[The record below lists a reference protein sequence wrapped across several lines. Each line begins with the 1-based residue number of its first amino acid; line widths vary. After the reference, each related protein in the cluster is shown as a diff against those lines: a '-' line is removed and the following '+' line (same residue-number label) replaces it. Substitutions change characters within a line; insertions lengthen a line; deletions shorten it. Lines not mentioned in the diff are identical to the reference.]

1 MNEYEI
7 HLSMPDGVAAADA
20 IPMTF
25 FAATG
30 LPAVGDI
37 MKITPDQKPLV
48 VVARHWIAEPGVTHV
63 YLILEEQKLPMH

>member
-7 HLSMPDGVAAADA
+7 HLSLPDCVAASDT

-30 LPAVGDI
+30 LPVVGDV
-37 MKITPDQKPLV
+37 MKITPDRKPLV
-48 VVARHWIAEPGVTHV
+48 VVGRHWIAEPNVTHV
-63 YLILEEQKLPMH
+63 YLVLEEQKPPMP